1 MIEVVR
7 LSHRLPRDIRITTHC
22 ALTARAFGAT
32 KFIYGGQKDKGC
44 EMSVTRVTE
53 EFGGPFEIIYEKN
66 IVRYLKEKK
75 KEGYHLVHLTMYGL
89 PIEKKIQKI
98 RQHKNILFIIG
109 GERVEGE
116 IYHLAHDNIAVTQQP
131 HSEVMAIGY
140 ALDYY
145 SNRKMLNKKF
155 TKAKKEIIPQERG
168 KKIEEFTSEKD
179 RG

>member
-44 EMSVTRVTE
+44 EASIIKVTE
-53 EFGGPFEIIYEKN
+53 EFGGPFAIVYEKEIIK
-66 IVRYLKEKK
+66 YLKEKK

-89 PIEKKIQKI
+89 PIQDKIERIRACKKII
-98 RQHKNILFIIG
+98 FIIG

-116 IYHLAHDNIAVTQQP
+116 IYYLAHDNIAITQQP

-140 ALDYY
+140 ALDFY
-145 SNRKMLNKKF
+145 SNRKMLHKQFMN
-155 TKAKKEIIPQERG
+155 AKKEVVPQERG
-168 KKIEEFTSEKD
+168 KLVKEY
-179 RG
+179 